1 MKPNELGLPLSWGC
15 WWRQGSLGPAL
26 TLQGWGEQQQMGK
39 SPVPAWH
46 RSGGGNSCTRQG
58 SHSTAEPSHPNQSL
72 LGASALLELAFHLE
86 QEQCHGNRW
95 EGTAM
100 QSYVWASTACWRQDP
115 QPALSNTET
124 QNLPVMEQKQPPA
137 MSHLCSVTP
146 ALRLSHTEAL
156 LMKGTQCLP
165 LVPTVKIFH

>member
-1 MKPNELGLPLSWGC
+1 MEAGQPGASPDSAGLGGAAADGKKPSSRMTQV
-15 WWRQGSLGPAL
+15 WR
-26 TLQGWGEQQQMGK
+26 
-39 SPVPAWH
+39 
-46 RSGGGNSCTRQG
+46 GNSCTRQG